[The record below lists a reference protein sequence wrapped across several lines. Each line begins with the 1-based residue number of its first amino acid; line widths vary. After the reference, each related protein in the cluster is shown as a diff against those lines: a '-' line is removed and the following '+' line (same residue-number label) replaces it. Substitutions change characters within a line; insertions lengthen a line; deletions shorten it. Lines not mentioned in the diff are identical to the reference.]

1 MRCVCVCFYFTS
13 YFVFVHVA
21 SGLVWCGL
29 VWFGLLWSALVVP
42 QLSTVQ
48 QLVEFVDGDPAKF
61 TLVTTDHRLHIK
73 APSLDVKQVCTNR
86 SVLFPEPASLDM
98 LTKQEPVNPIC
109 MHHSMKLSSAV
120 VMLDELTLAKLC
132 ASHDTFV
139 LESIYIL
146 YESHD

>member
-1 MRCVCVCFYFTS
+1 MS
-13 YFVFVHVA
+13 
-21 SGLVWCGL
+21 SGFVWCGL
-29 VWFGLLWSALVVP
+29 VWSGLVWSGVVWCGLVVVL

-86 SVLFPEPASLDM
+86 SVRFPEPASLDM
-98 LTKQEPVNPIC
+98 LTEREPVNPVC
-109 MHHSMKLSSAV
+109 MHHSMKLGSAV

-132 ASHDTFV
+132 ASHVIIFY
-139 LESIYIL
+139 SIPAKRK
-146 YESHD
+146 